1 MAGAIALVSSI
12 ECSTCKSAPSVRS
25 YDCHLSEKY
34 AVVLIV
40 LLSVRNTHAQYGCAC
55 TFIPY
60 VIKRILPGFFFFVLK
75 KTEYASEV
83 EFPL

>member
-1 MAGAIALVSSI
+1 MAGAIALVPPV

-40 LLSVRNTHAQYGCAC
+40 LLSVRNTHTQYGCA
-55 TFIPY
+55 
-60 VIKRILPGFFFFVLK
+60 
-75 KTEYASEV
+75 
-83 EFPL
+83 